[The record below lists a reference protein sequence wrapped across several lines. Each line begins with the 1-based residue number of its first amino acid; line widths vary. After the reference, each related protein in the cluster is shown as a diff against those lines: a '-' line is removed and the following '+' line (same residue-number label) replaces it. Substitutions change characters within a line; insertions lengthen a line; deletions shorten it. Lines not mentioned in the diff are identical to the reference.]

1 MNKKKVLKIIVG
13 VVLVI
18 VILMLLYVIR
28 NTLIVLKLQKNI
40 KEYTSKTNFS
50 IKLTNLT
57 EETSK
62 MTANFYKK
70 DNKEVVILNFERNED
85 GNSVKMSFYNNGER
99 KDLFIE
105 TNDKKTVQVN
115 TKDQLVGLN
124 ITNSLQTDNL
134 WQTILYSSIARIKSE
149 NVNGKECYK
158 VSNFYSPYWMFGENI
173 TEFYIE
179 KDTGLLIKT
188 IIDDVVTVRQYCFDN
203 VDDSAFVEPD
213 IGLYTVVEENE

>member
-1 MNKKKVLKIIVG
+1 MNKKKFFKTIGI
-13 VVLVI
+13 LVFII

-28 NTLIVLKLQKNI
+28 NTIIVTKLQKNI

-50 IKLTNLT
+50 IKVTNLT
-57 EETSK
+57 SETSK
-62 MTANFYKK
+62 MTVNYYKK
-70 DNKEVVILNFERNED
+70 DNKEAVILERNVDE
-85 GNSVKMSFYNNGER
+85 NSVKMSFYNNGER

-115 TKDQLVGLN
+115 TKNQLLGLN
-124 ITNSLQTDNL
+124 ITDSLQTDNL
-134 WQTILYSSIARIKSE
+134 WQTILYSSIARIKTE

-158 VSNFYSPYWMFGENI
+158 VSDFYSPYWMYGEKI

-188 IIDDVVTVRQYCFDN
+188 VIDDEVAVREYSFDD
-203 VDDSAFVEPD
+203 VEDSAFVEPD
-213 IGLYTVVEENE
+213 IGLYTVVEEN

>member
-1 MNKKKVLKIIVG
+1 MNKKKVFKTIGIL
-13 VVLVI
+13 VLII

-28 NTLIVLKLQKNI
+28 NTIIVTKLQKNI

-50 IKLTNLT
+50 IKVTNLT

-62 MTANFYKK
+62 MTVNYYKK
-70 DNKEVVILNFERNED
+70 DNKEAVILERNIDE
-85 GNSVKMSFYNNGER
+85 NLVKMCFYNNGER

-115 TKDQLVGLN
+115 TKNQLLGLN
-124 ITNSLQTDNL
+124 ITDSLQTDNL
-134 WQTILYSSIARIKSE
+134 WQTILYSSIARIKTE

-158 VSNFYSPYWMFGENI
+158 VSNFYSPYWMYGDNI

-188 IIDDVVTVRQYCFDN
+188 VIDDEIAVREYSFDD
-203 VDDSAFVEPD
+203 VEDSAFVEPD
-213 IGLYTVVEENE
+213 IGLYTVVEEN

>member
-1 MNKKKVLKIIVG
+1 MNKKKVFKTIGIL
-13 VVLVI
+13 VLII

-28 NTLIVLKLQKNI
+28 NTIIVTKLQKNI

-50 IKLTNLT
+50 IKVTNLT
-57 EETSK
+57 SEKSK
-62 MTANFYKK
+62 MTVNYYKK
-70 DNKEVVILNFERNED
+70 DNKEAVILERNVDE
-85 GNSVKMSFYNNGER
+85 NSVKMSFYNNGER

-115 TKDQLVGLN
+115 TKNQLLGLN
-124 ITNSLQTDNL
+124 ITDSLQTDNL
-134 WQTILYSSIARIKSE
+134 WQTILYSSIARIKTE

-158 VSNFYSPYWMFGENI
+158 VSDFYSPYWMYGEKI

-188 IIDDVVTVRQYCFDN
+188 VIDDEVAVREYSFDD
-203 VDDSAFVEPD
+203 VEDSAFVEPD
-213 IGLYTVVEENE
+213 IGLYTVVEEN

>member
-1 MNKKKVLKIIVG
+1 MNKKKVFKTIGIL
-13 VVLVI
+13 VLII

-28 NTLIVLKLQKNI
+28 NTIIVTKLQKNI

-50 IKLTNLT
+50 IKVTNLT
-57 EETSK
+57 SETSK
-62 MTANFYKK
+62 MTVNYYKK
-70 DNKEVVILNFERNED
+70 DNKEAVILERNVDE
-85 GNSVKMSFYNNGER
+85 NSVKMSFYNNGER

-115 TKDQLVGLN
+115 TKNQLLGLN
-124 ITNSLQTDNL
+124 ITDSLQTDNV

-158 VSNFYSPYWMFGENI
+158 VSNFYSPYWMFGEKI

-188 IIDDVVTVRQYCFDN
+188 VIDDEVAVREYSFDD
-203 VDDSAFVEPD
+203 VEDSAFVEPD
-213 IGLYTVVEENE
+213 IGLYTVVEEN

>member
-1 MNKKKVLKIIVG
+1 MNKKKVFKTIGIL
-13 VVLVI
+13 VLII

-28 NTLIVLKLQKNI
+28 NTIIVTKLQKNI

-50 IKLTNLT
+50 IKVTNLT
-57 EETSK
+57 SEISK
-62 MTANFYKK
+62 MTVNYYKK
-70 DNKEVVILNFERNED
+70 DNKEAVILERNVDE
-85 GNSVKMSFYNNGER
+85 NSVKMSFYNNGER

-115 TKDQLVGLN
+115 TKNQLLGLN
-124 ITNSLQTDNL
+124 ITDSLQTDNV
-134 WQTILYSSIARIKSE
+134 WQTILYSSIARIKAE

-158 VSNFYSPYWMFGENI
+158 VSNFYSPYWMYGDNI

-188 IIDDVVTVRQYCFDN
+188 VIDDEIAVREYSFDD
-203 VDDSAFVEPD
+203 VEDSAFVEPD
-213 IGLYTVVEENE
+213 IGLYTVVEEN

>member
-1 MNKKKVLKIIVG
+1 MNKKKALKIIG
-13 VVLVI
+13 VVVLII
-18 VILMLLYVIR
+18 VILMLIYVIK
-28 NTLIVLKLQKNI
+28 NTVIVSKLQKNI

-50 IKLTNLT
+50 IKVTNLT
-57 EETSK
+57 DEKTK
-62 MTANFYKK
+62 MTVNYYKK
-70 DNKEVVILNFERNED
+70 DNKEAVILERNADE
-85 GNSVKMSFYNNGER
+85 NSVKMAFYNNGER

-115 TKDQLVGLN
+115 TKNQLVGLN
-124 ITNSLQTDNL
+124 ITDSLQTDNL
-134 WQTILYSSIARIKSE
+134 WQTILYSALAKIKTE
-149 NVNGKECYK
+149 NVEGKECYK

-188 IIDDVVTVRQYCFDN
+188 VIDDEVAVREYSFDD
-203 VDDSAFVEPD
+203 VEDSAFVEPD

>member
-1 MNKKKVLKIIVG
+1 MNKKKVFKTIGIL
-13 VVLVI
+13 VLII

-28 NTLIVLKLQKNI
+28 NTIIVTKLQKNI

-50 IKLTNLT
+50 IKVTNLT

-62 MTANFYKK
+62 MTVNYYKK
-70 DNKEVVILNFERNED
+70 DNKEAVILERNVDE
-85 GNSVKMSFYNNGER
+85 NLVKMCFYNNGER

-115 TKDQLVGLN
+115 TKNQLLGLN
-124 ITNSLQTDNL
+124 ITDSLQTDNL
-134 WQTILYSSIARIKSE
+134 WQTILYSSIAIIKTE

-158 VSNFYSPYWMFGENI
+158 VSNFYSPYWMYGDNI

-188 IIDDVVTVRQYCFDN
+188 VIDDEVVVREYSFDD
-203 VDDSAFVEPD
+203 VEDSAFVEPD
-213 IGLYTVVEENE
+213 IGLYTVVEEN

>member
-1 MNKKKVLKIIVG
+1 MNKKKVFKTIGIL
-13 VVLVI
+13 VLII

-28 NTLIVLKLQKNI
+28 NTIIVTKLQKNI

-50 IKLTNLT
+50 IKVTNLT
-57 EETSK
+57 SEMSK
-62 MTANFYKK
+62 MTVNYYKK
-70 DNKEVVILNFERNED
+70 DNKEAVILERNVDE
-85 GNSVKMSFYNNGER
+85 NSVKMSFYNNGER

-115 TKDQLVGLN
+115 TKNQLLGLN
-124 ITNSLQTDNL
+124 ITDSLQTDNL
-134 WQTILYSSIARIKSE
+134 WQTILYSSIARIKTE

-158 VSNFYSPYWMFGENI
+158 VSDFYSPYWMYGDNI

-188 IIDDVVTVRQYCFDN
+188 VIDDEVAVREYSFDD
-203 VDDSAFVEPD
+203 VEDSAFVEPD
-213 IGLYTVVEENE
+213 IGLYTVVEEN

>member
-1 MNKKKVLKIIVG
+1 MNKKKVFKTIGIL
-13 VVLVI
+13 VLII

-28 NTLIVLKLQKNI
+28 NTIIVTKLQKNI

-50 IKLTNLT
+50 IKVTNLT
-57 EETSK
+57 SETSK
-62 MTANFYKK
+62 MTVNYYKK
-70 DNKEVVILNFERNED
+70 DNKEAVILERNVDE
-85 GNSVKMSFYNNGER
+85 NSVKMSFYNNGER

-115 TKDQLVGLN
+115 TKNQLLGLN
-124 ITNSLQTDNL
+124 ITDSLQTDNL
-134 WQTILYSSIARIKSE
+134 WQTILYSSIARIKTE

-158 VSNFYSPYWMFGENI
+158 VSNFYSPYWMYGEKI

-188 IIDDVVTVRQYCFDN
+188 VIDDEVAVREYSFDD
-203 VDDSAFVEPD
+203 VEDSAFVEPD
-213 IGLYTVVEENE
+213 IGLYTVVEEN

>member
-1 MNKKKVLKIIVG
+1 MNKKKVFKTIRIL
-13 VVLVI
+13 VLII

-28 NTLIVLKLQKNI
+28 NTIIVTKLQKNI

-50 IKLTNLT
+50 IKVTNLT
-57 EETSK
+57 SETSK
-62 MTANFYKK
+62 MAVNYYKK
-70 DNKEVVILNFERNED
+70 DNKEAVILERNVDE
-85 GNSVKMSFYNNGER
+85 NSVKMSFYNNGER

-115 TKDQLVGLN
+115 TKNQLLGLN
-124 ITNSLQTDNL
+124 ITDSLQTDNL
-134 WQTILYSSIARIKSE
+134 WQTILYSSIARIKTE

-158 VSNFYSPYWMFGENI
+158 VSDFYSPYWMYGEKI

-188 IIDDVVTVRQYCFDN
+188 VIDDEVAVREYSFDD
-203 VDDSAFVEPD
+203 VEDSAFVEPD
-213 IGLYTVVEENE
+213 IGLYTVVEEN

>member
-1 MNKKKVLKIIVG
+1 MNKKKVFKTIGIL
-13 VVLVI
+13 VLII

-28 NTLIVLKLQKNI
+28 NTIIVTKLQKNI

-50 IKLTNLT
+50 IKVTNLT
-57 EETSK
+57 SETSK
-62 MTANFYKK
+62 MTVNYYKK
-70 DNKEVVILNFERNED
+70 DNKEAVILERNVDE
-85 GNSVKMSFYNNGER
+85 NSVKMFFYNNGER

-115 TKDQLVGLN
+115 TKNQLLGLN
-124 ITNSLQTDNL
+124 ITDSLQTDNL
-134 WQTILYSSIARIKSE
+134 WQTILYSSIARIKTE

-158 VSNFYSPYWMFGENI
+158 VSNFYSPYWMYGDNI

-188 IIDDVVTVRQYCFDN
+188 VIDDEVAVREYSFDD
-203 VDDSAFVEPD
+203 VEDSAFVEPD
-213 IGLYTVVEENE
+213 IGLYTVVEEN

>member
-1 MNKKKVLKIIVG
+1 MNKKKFFKTIGI
-13 VVLVI
+13 LVFII

-28 NTLIVLKLQKNI
+28 NTIIVTKLQKNI

-50 IKLTNLT
+50 IKVTNLT
-57 EETSK
+57 SEISK
-62 MTANFYKK
+62 MTVNYYKK
-70 DNKEVVILNFERNED
+70 DNKEAVILERNVD

-99 KDLFIE
+99 RDLFIE

-115 TKDQLVGLN
+115 TKNELLGLN
-124 ITNSLQTDNL
+124 ITDSLQTDNL
-134 WQTILYSSIARIKSE
+134 WQTILYSSIARIKTE

-158 VSNFYSPYWMFGENI
+158 VSNFYSPYWMYGENI

-188 IIDDVVTVRQYCFDN
+188 VMDDEIAVREYSFDDVE
-203 VDDSAFVEPD
+203 DSAFVEPD
-213 IGLYTVVEENE
+213 IGLYTVVEEN

>member
-1 MNKKKVLKIIVG
+1 MNKKKFFKTIGI
-13 VVLVI
+13 LVFII

-28 NTLIVLKLQKNI
+28 NTIIVTKLQKNI

-50 IKLTNLT
+50 IKVTNLT
-57 EETSK
+57 SETSK
-62 MTANFYKK
+62 MTVNYYKK
-70 DNKEVVILNFERNED
+70 DNKEAVILERNVD

-99 KDLFIE
+99 RDLFIE

-115 TKDQLVGLN
+115 TKNQLLGLN
-124 ITNSLQTDNL
+124 ITDSLQTDNL
-134 WQTILYSSIARIKSE
+134 WQTILYSSIARIKTE

-158 VSNFYSPYWMFGENI
+158 VSNFYSPYWMYGENI

-188 IIDDVVTVRQYCFDN
+188 AIDDEIAVREYSFDD
-203 VDDSAFVEPD
+203 VEDSAFVEPD
-213 IGLYTVVEENE
+213 IGLYTVVEEN

>member
-1 MNKKKVLKIIVG
+1 MNKKKVFKTIGI
-13 VVLVI
+13 LVFII

-28 NTLIVLKLQKNI
+28 NTIIVTKLQKNI

-50 IKLTNLT
+50 IKVTNLT
-57 EETSK
+57 SETSK
-62 MTANFYKK
+62 MTVNYYKK
-70 DNKEVVILNFERNED
+70 DNKEAVILERNVDE
-85 GNSVKMSFYNNGER
+85 NSVKMCFYNNGER

-115 TKDQLVGLN
+115 TKNQLLGLN
-124 ITNSLQTDNL
+124 ITDSLQTDNL
-134 WQTILYSSIARIKSE
+134 WQTILYSSIARIKTE

-158 VSNFYSPYWMFGENI
+158 VSNFYSPYWMYGDNI

-188 IIDDVVTVRQYCFDN
+188 VIDDEIAVREYSFDDVEN
-203 VDDSAFVEPD
+203 SAFVEPD
-213 IGLYTVVEENE
+213 IGLYTVVEEN

>member
-1 MNKKKVLKIIVG
+1 MNKKKIFKTIGI
-13 VVLVI
+13 LVFII

-28 NTLIVLKLQKNI
+28 NTIIVTKLQKNI

-50 IKLTNLT
+50 IKVTNLT
-57 EETSK
+57 SETSK
-62 MTANFYKK
+62 MTVNYYKK
-70 DNKEVVILNFERNED
+70 DNKEAVILERNVD

-99 KDLFIE
+99 RDLFIE

-115 TKDQLVGLN
+115 TKNELLGLN
-124 ITNSLQTDNL
+124 ITDSLQTDNL
-134 WQTILYSSIARIKSE
+134 WQTILYSSIATIKTE

-158 VSNFYSPYWMFGENI
+158 VSNFYSPYWMYGENI

-188 IIDDVVTVRQYCFDN
+188 VIDDEIAVREYSFDD
-203 VDDSAFVEPD
+203 VEDSAFVEPD
-213 IGLYTVVEENE
+213 IGLYTVVEEN

>member
-1 MNKKKVLKIIVG
+1 MNKKKVFKTIGIL
-13 VVLVI
+13 VLII

-28 NTLIVLKLQKNI
+28 NTIIVTKLQKNI

-50 IKLTNLT
+50 IKVTNLT
-57 EETSK
+57 SEMSK
-62 MTANFYKK
+62 MTVNYYKK
-70 DNKEVVILNFERNED
+70 DNKEAVILERNVDE
-85 GNSVKMSFYNNGER
+85 NSVKMSFYNNGER

-115 TKDQLVGLN
+115 TKNQLLGLN
-124 ITNSLQTDNL
+124 ITDSLQTDNL
-134 WQTILYSSIARIKSE
+134 WQTILYSSIARIKTE

-158 VSNFYSPYWMFGENI
+158 VSNFYSPYWMYGDNI

-188 IIDDVVTVRQYCFDN
+188 VIDDEVAVREYSFDD
-203 VDDSAFVEPD
+203 VEDSAFVEPD
-213 IGLYTVVEENE
+213 IGLYTVVEEN

>member
-1 MNKKKVLKIIVG
+1 MNKKKVFKTIGIL
-13 VVLVI
+13 VLII

-28 NTLIVLKLQKNI
+28 NTIIVTKLQKNI

-50 IKLTNLT
+50 IKVTNLT
-57 EETSK
+57 SEKSK
-62 MTANFYKK
+62 MTVNYYKK
-70 DNKEVVILNFERNED
+70 DNKEAVILERNVDE
-85 GNSVKMSFYNNGER
+85 NSVKMSFYNNGER

-115 TKDQLVGLN
+115 TKNQLLGLN
-124 ITNSLQTDNL
+124 ITDSLLTDNL
-134 WQTILYSSIARIKSE
+134 WQTILYSSIARIKTE

-158 VSNFYSPYWMFGENI
+158 VSNFYSPYWMYGDNI

-188 IIDDVVTVRQYCFDN
+188 VIDDEIAVREYSFDD
-203 VDDSAFVEPD
+203 VEDSAFVEPD
-213 IGLYTVVEENE
+213 IGLYTVVEEN